1 MYGTVAMKGGNKS
14 HMSLHEEVLREG
26 TLFSKLLLFKV
37 NSLDL
42 DVKIQ
47 NPGNLKWTLYKKH
60 SSGVIKKQ
68 DF

>member
-1 MYGTVAMKGGNKS
+1 MEGEQAT

-26 TLFSKLLLFKV
+26 ALFSTLLLSKV
-37 NSLDL
+37 SRLDP
-42 DVKIQ
+42 DDKFQ

-60 SSGVIKKQ
+60 FSRVINKQ